1 MASRPLLKP
10 GLLVLS
16 VAVLAG
22 GFALR
27 RSSCAAGPAPG
38 ALRAP
43 SPGSLRDAA
52 SNAGISLGAS
62 FNWHAVQTDA
72 EYVPALLRD
81 FDAVTLENA
90 TKWGTVEHSKGDYDW
105 SRADQLVSL
114 AQSHG
119 LAVRGHPL
127 VWDEHVPAW
136 VPATVGAGQ
145 FSDLSDGYLEAAVSR
160 YEGRITAWDVVN
172 ELIED
177 DGQPSTAPFFTLRGP
192 DQAERAFQLARAQDT
207 KARLFVNDFA
217 IGWDNERSRGLE
229 TLVRRWKKAGVPVDG
244 IGLQAH
250 LKAGSAPSQTILRQR
265 IQAFAAL
272 GLAVELTELDVR
284 VAHLD
289 GADAGRSFA
298 QARAYYDAVAACVAE
313 PACTRVTF
321 WSVTDRHTSWPAQ
334 ESAGLLDNDY
344 APKPAWRAVRAAL
357 QGRRMP
363 GCDDTRVPNGRF
375 EEGIGGWVINGGTGK
390 HTTGEAAE
398 GQGALRVR
406 QREGAWAGP
415 MLDATQIL
423 SEGVTWQIGI
433 SARVES
439 TRAETVKLT
448 LREDTADGRER
459 FTPLWEGPIQGGVW
473 TPINVTLDLDLDG
486 PPAGLWLYVEGPPGP
501 VDLSIDGATVAP
513 VCP

>member
-16 VAVLAG
+16 FAVLAG
-22 GFALR
+22 GLALR
-27 RSSCAAGPAPG
+27 RSSSAAGHAPG
-38 ALRAP
+38 TLRAP
-43 SPGSLRDAA
+43 SPGSLRYAA
-52 SNAGISLGAS
+52 SKNGISLGAS
-62 FNWHAVQTDA
+62 FNWHAVQTDS

-90 TKWGTVEHSKGDYDW
+90 TKWGTVEHSEGDYDW

-114 AQSHG
+114 ARSHG

-136 VPATVGAGQ
+136 IPPTVGAGQ
-145 FSDLSDGYLEAAVSR
+145 FSDQSDAYLKAAVDR
-160 YEGRITAWDVVN
+160 YEGRISTWDVVN

-177 DGQPSTAPFFTLRGP
+177 DGQASTAPFFTLRGP
-192 DQAERAFQLARAQDT
+192 DQAERAFRLARAQD
-207 KARLFVNDFA
+207 ANALLFVNDFA

-229 TLVRRWKKAGVPVDG
+229 GLVRRWKKTGVPIDG
-244 IGLQAH
+244 VGLQAH

-289 GADAGRSFA
+289 GAEAGRAFA
-298 QARAYYDAVAACVAE
+298 QARAYYDAVASCVAE
-313 PACTRVTF
+313 PACNRITF

-334 ESAGLLDNDY
+334 ESAALLDHDY

-375 EEGIGGWVINGGTGK
+375 EEGIGGWIINGGTGQ
-390 HTTGEAAE
+390 HTIGDAAG
-398 GQGALRVR
+398 GQGALRVG

-415 MLDATQIL
+415 MLDATQLL
-423 SEGVTWQIGI
+423 SEGVLWQISI

-439 TRAETVKLT
+439 THAETVKLT

-459 FTPLWEGPIQGGVW
+459 FTNLWEAKVKGGVW
-473 TPINVTLDLDLDG
+473 TPISVTLDLNLDG
-486 PPAGLWLYVEGPPGP
+486 QPAGLWLYVEGPPGS
-501 VDLSIDGATVAP
+501 VDVSIDSAQLTP
-513 VCP
+513 LCP